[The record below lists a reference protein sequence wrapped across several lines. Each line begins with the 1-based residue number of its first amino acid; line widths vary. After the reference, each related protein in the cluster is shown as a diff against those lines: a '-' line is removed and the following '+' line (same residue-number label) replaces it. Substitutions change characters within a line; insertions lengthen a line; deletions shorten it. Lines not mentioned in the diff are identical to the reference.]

1 MSGTLNLLFQKALLV
16 PPKSKQTGQ
25 VRDLV
30 ANKSSTFFM
39 LLPISRTKESLVIM
53 WSSPL
58 WLVGSNLSNIENI
71 LPSDMK
77 VQRIPPGSRQKQWP
91 EAIKRCCKLLDNF
104 DKSLKLPTLFSAVNP
119 PENTWVSVE
128 PHCWVLVDKGLVF
141 WQIFAFFCRKII
153 RHGTACLQLEKMLLL
168 LMIARNGRQL
178 LELCYRGKFTVS
190 IVASKNLTFF
200 S

>member
-1 MSGTLNLLFQKALLV
+1 MNTWLMIQWVKEPSGKVSGFMSGTLNLHFQKELLV

-77 VQRIPPGSRQKQWP
+77 VQRIPPGSRQKQWLIP
-91 EAIKRCCKLLDNF
+91 KQSRDVVNYSITLT
-104 DKSLKLPTLFSAVNP
+104 SLWNYQHSF
-119 PENTWVSVE
+119 
-128 PHCWVLVDKGLVF
+128 
-141 WQIFAFFCRKII
+141 
-153 RHGTACLQLEKMLLL
+153 
-168 LMIARNGRQL
+168 RQL
-178 LELCYRGKFTVS
+178 ILLRIPG
-190 IVASKNLTFF
+190 
-200 S
+200 